1 MEGLLSTGSTLS
13 TQVCQ
18 FSGVTCH
25 TSCVRCH
32 ILNFI
37 LFFTVNKFK
46 DINRPTHLDVY
57 YNFVRMYLTNQ
68 LHIFVFFR
76 LFFLQFHS
84 SSSKN
89 RLSTSASIS
98 VITIS
103 FGVLFCIFLAIST
116 IVGLERSQ
124 RWLKVSMK
132 LCIVLSFLAPVSRLD
147 RMYLFSAS
155 KPSSDRLPRPWL
167 SFSSITSQL

>member
-1 MEGLLSTGSTLS
+1 MSHVMR
-13 TQVCQ
+13 QVSH
-18 FSGVTCH
+18 FD
-25 TSCVRCH
+25 
-32 ILNFI
+32 IYI
-37 LFFTVNKFK
+37 FFTVKNFK
-46 DINRPTHLDVY
+46 DINTPTHIDVY
-57 YNFVRMYLTNQ
+57 YNFVRMYLTNK

-76 LFFLQFHS
+76 FFFFLQFHS

-103 FGVLFCIFLAIST
+103 FGVLLFIFLAIST
-116 IVGLERSQ
+116 IVGLKRSQ

-167 SFSSITSQL
+167 KYRNH